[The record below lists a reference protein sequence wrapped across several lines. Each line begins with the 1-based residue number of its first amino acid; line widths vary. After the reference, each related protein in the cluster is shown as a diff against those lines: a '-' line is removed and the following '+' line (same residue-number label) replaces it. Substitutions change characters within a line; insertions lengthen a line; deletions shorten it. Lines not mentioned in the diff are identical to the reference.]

1 MIEISPTH
9 SMDECVQLPTR
20 KFTLITDQ
28 PRQVTIDS
36 SCIIPWNPVTI
47 HDKPYLNQWMW
58 IEIFHPEPQ
67 LIIARVKDCP
77 TEDKYLKDG
86 NKYCFSHLIQSYP
99 YSRIRCATEGDYEIL
114 GYLVGNPVVHVVE

>member
-9 SMDECVQLPTR
+9 SMDESVQLPTR
-20 KFTLITDQ
+20 QFTLITDQ

-77 TEDKYLKDG
+77 TKDH
-86 NKYCFSHLIQSYP
+86 YLIQSYP
-99 YSRIRCATEGDYEIL
+99 YSRIRCVTESDYKIL